1 MPSTKPTA
9 TQYAEVR
16 GYERFLEEQNGVYPA
31 TYAAQVLKISLQAL
45 HMAAKSGHIKY
56 FKVGNKRLYGL
67 KSVRDYRWF
76 KSRKFR
82 DNGNQR
88 ANDV

>member
-1 MPSTKPTA
+1 MPSNKPTP
-9 TQYAEVR
+9 TQQAEVR
-16 GYERFLEEQNGVYPA
+16 GYERFLDEQNGVYPA
-31 TYAAQVLKISLQAL
+31 TYAAQVLRISMQAL
-45 HMAAKSGHIKY
+45 HMAAKAGHIKY
-56 FKVGNKRLYGL
+56 YEVGKKRLYGL
-67 KSVRDYRWF
+67 KSVRDYRWL